1 MPMKKCLI
9 LYVSVFVC
17 VLFLVKPLAFK
28 SNSNSNTTDSSSS
41 SNADS
46 STSINRDSAASES
59 SDVFLVPPPLD
70 ANDNR
75 SLWRNGGGGGS
86 AVAPQLTHDF
96 TECCERSNVSQGC
109 MGFCNVHN
117 ILDGTTG
124 IEPEACE
131 KDFPQIVR
139 CMADGRNHVP
149 CCVEKQIPDLCQ
161 DMCRGEYTPFT
172 DMLRTRVSCVHHTL
186 SGLQCILQGVQQIPS
201 TPLSVAADE
210 VNETRVVISWSPP
223 EKLSHLVKHYMVNLT
238 ALHSFDEDND
248 DDDDN
253 NDNDNATTGKQDDSV
268 IIRLSPSNVTT
279 LTINDLKPL
288 TMYSIVVTAVN
299 DFGSSLPS
307 ERLRIFTHTSAL
319 ATEELSG
326 PSNKMDVPDLPDIRS
341 CCETNGMTHRMCL
354 DKMCDPQKTDLAT
367 LPDFMVCAPWS
378 NITFNCLANNIDHTP
393 CCRARGIPTVC
404 YPLCSGKV
412 STLDFNLFK

>member
-1 MPMKKCLI
+1 M
-9 LYVSVFVC
+9 SVC
-17 VLFLVKPLAFK
+17 VFFLFSFLVKPLK
-28 SNSNSNTTDSSSS
+28 GNNSNTTDSSSS
-41 SNADS
+41 TA
-46 STSINRDSAASES
+46 NRDSAASES
-59 SDVFLVPPPLD
+59 SDVYLVPPPLD

-75 SLWRNGGGGGS
+75 SLWRSGGGS
-86 AVAPQLTHDF
+86 AVPPQITHDF
-96 TECCERSNVSQGC
+96 TECCERNNVSQGC

-201 TPLSVAADE
+201 TPLNVAADE
-210 VNETRVVISWSPP
+210 VNETRVVITWSPP
-223 EKLSHLVKHYMVNLT
+223 EKLSHLVKHYTVNLT

-248 DDDDN
+248 DDD
-253 NDNDNATTGKQDDSV
+253 NDDNAPGKQQDEV
-268 IIRLSPSNVTT
+268 TIIRMTPSNVTT
-279 LTINDLKPL
+279 LTVNDLRPL

-319 ATEELSG
+319 ATEQRSG
-326 PSNKMDVPDLPDIRS
+326 PSNKMDVPNLPDIRS